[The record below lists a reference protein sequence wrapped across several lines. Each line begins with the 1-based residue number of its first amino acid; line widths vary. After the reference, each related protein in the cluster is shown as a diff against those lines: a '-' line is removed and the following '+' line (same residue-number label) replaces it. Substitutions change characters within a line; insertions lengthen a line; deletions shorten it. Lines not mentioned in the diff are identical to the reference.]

1 MVLEIFNLA
10 DMCHI

>member
-1 MVLEIFNLA
+1 MVLEMFNLA